1 MVGGRDCLFFAGFTP
16 ILVGSVLRIFL
27 IFCVV
32 IILFC
37 LFIISLVCPMLPVSL
52 DCPFLIAARFSLTV
66 IYYLQ
71 SVLRLLWQFLWIVH
85 FSFPLRF
92 SLMFIYSFTHMLFIK
107 WFSMLRKDE
116 IHWQ

>member
-16 ILVGSVLRIFL
+16 IWVGSELRIFL

-71 SVLRLLWQFLWIVH
+71 SVLRLLWPVSLDCPFLLSPSV
-85 FSFPLRF
+85 FSNVYL
-92 SLMFIYSFTHMLFIK
+92 LIYTHV
-107 WFSMLRKDE
+107 
-116 IHWQ
+116 IHQMVLDAEKR

>member
-1 MVGGRDCLFFAGFTP
+1 M
-16 ILVGSVLRIFL
+16 LVGSVLLIFL

-71 SVLRLLWQFLWIVH
+71 SVMRLLWPVSLDCPFFLSPSVFSNVYLLPTVCHASFVASFSGLSI
-85 FSFPLRF
+85 FSFPFGFL
-92 SLMFIYSFTHMLFIK
+92 
-107 WFSMLRKDE
+107 
-116 IHWQ
+116 